1 MKTTFFIIT
10 IIVSLFSPVY
20 ASKNITEKDV
30 KQALNELDMELSRSR
45 TYVAARQS
53 RIDSISALVDNI
65 PAGSADQ
72 LPLLMELGNAYHGY
86 LSDSAKVIYE
96 RGEQVARMN
105 NVRDYEIRF
114 MLKKLVNMTLTGF
127 GPEAAQTFQTIST
140 ENMPDSLKV
149 DVFSAGR
156 QLYDYQASFYS
167 SLSESS
173 KEWQAK
179 SIDMLRKL
187 LEILPDSSEEHA
199 LRESE
204 FLWATG
210 HSSEA
215 KIMLDEYLPKA
226 SDHPVLEAIAANIM
240 AQIHKSH
247 DNNNGQLYYL
257 AKSAAADIRNA
268 TRETVSLHELGAAM
282 FENGDLDRAH
292 KYLNAELSDAV
303 ECNASMRMLQAS
315 GALPVIAEAHRSQE
329 ARARL
334 WTSMIIV
341 IMGILLFC
349 LMMTSLRL
357 RAEMRRMKELQE
369 GLATANRI
377 KEMYISQFLNLCTNY
392 MDKLNQ
398 FCKIAERKIST
409 GKADELY
416 KLITSGRFAEEQ
428 SEEFYDTFDRAFLH
442 IYPDFVN
449 EVNQLLRPEEKI
461 ELEEGELLNTDLR
474 ILAFMRLGVD
484 DSTRIAQVLNYSV
497 HTIYAYRNRLRNR
510 ALNRDSLEND
520 VMKIGHL
527 GI

>member
-1 MKTTFFIIT
+1 VKITFFIT
-10 IIVSLFSPVY
+10 IIIILLSSPVY
-20 ASKNITEKDV
+20 ASKNISEKDV
-30 KQALNELDMELSRSR
+30 RRALSELDTELSRRRS
-45 TYVAARQS
+45 YVAARQLK
-53 RIDSISALVDNI
+53 IDSISTLINNI
-65 PAGSADQ
+65 PAGAASQ

-86 LSDSAKVIYE
+86 LSDSAKVAYE
-96 RGEQVARMN
+96 RGEQVAKQN
-105 NVRDYEIRF
+105 NARDYEIRF

-140 ENMPDSLKV
+140 ENLPDSLKV

-179 SIDMLRKL
+179 SINMLRRL
-187 LEILPDSSEEHA
+187 LEILPDSLEEHT

-215 KIMLDEYLPKA
+215 KIMLDNYLQKA
-226 SDHPVLEAIAANIM
+226 SNRPVLEAIAANIM
-240 AQIHKSH
+240 AQIYKSH
-247 DNNNGQLYYL
+247 DNTNGQLYYL
-257 AKSAAADIRNA
+257 AKSASADIRNA

-292 KYLNAELSDAV
+292 KYLNAALSDAV

-329 ARARL
+329 ARTKL
-334 WTSMIIV
+334 WISMVIV
-341 IMGILLFC
+341 IMGVLLFG

-357 RAEMRRMKELQE
+357 RSEMKRMKKMQE
-369 GLATANRI
+369 RLANANRI
-377 KEMYISQFLNLCTNY
+377 KEMYISQFLNLCTDY
-392 MDKLNQ
+392 MDKLHQ
-398 FCKIAERKIST
+398 FCKITERKIST

-428 SEEFYDTFDRAFLH
+428 SEEFYNTFDRAFLH

-497 HTIYAYRNRLRNR
+497 HTIYAYRNRLRNK
-510 ALNRDSLEND
+510 AFNRDSLEND
-520 VMKIGHL
+520 VMKIGNL
-527 GI
+527 EI